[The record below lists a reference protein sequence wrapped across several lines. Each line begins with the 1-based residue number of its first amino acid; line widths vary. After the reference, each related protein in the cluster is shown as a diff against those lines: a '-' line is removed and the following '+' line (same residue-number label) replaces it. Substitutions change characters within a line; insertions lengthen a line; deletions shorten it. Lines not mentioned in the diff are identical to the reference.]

1 MKQRVAM
8 KEHIL
13 QRLKYDPQK
22 GRQDYLDPPMP
33 GQGTFGVRSC
43 RECCQHR
50 RLMPE
55 EHHLE
60 CG

>member
-22 GRQDYLDPPMP
+22 GRQDYLDPPCP
-33 GQGTFGVRSC
+33 GMARSAFGSTK
-43 RECCQHR
+43 HA
-50 RLMPE
+50 
-55 EHHLE
+55 
-60 CG
+60 